1 MVNILRR
8 VRPVSGGNAHVTI
21 ASPKGGPRQGQG
33 RWRLGFLAVLL
44 GAILTACTYQGRIE
58 EPATI
63 KLTWYS
69 YLGGDDIRRTCE
81 PGAAPRYRF
90 VYNGHYDEQ
99 LRSYEV
105 AGADGGGADFKARVL
120 GPSRAQVVLS
130 HPFDIMDPWRWIVS
144 ESRLDPAD
152 FADLVAAL
160 EQSGVD
166 GPQPVLKL
174 LSTEFY
180 WVASGCRDGRFL
192 FNAWRYGTPRFEAL
206 RFPEVLLGY
215 DETQVAL
222 NPPRPVDPAD
232 RVGVARP
239 IGAHSNDR
247 AKPFVLTVGRDGVRN
262 RWSLF

>member
-1 MVNILRR
+1 M
-8 VRPVSGGNAHVTI
+8 I
-21 ASPKGGPRQGQG
+21 ASPIGGARRGERRLRPRL
-33 RWRLGFLAVLL
+33 WAALL
-44 GAILTACTYQGRIE
+44 GAILAACTYQGQIE
-58 EPATI
+58 EPVTI

-69 YLGGDDIRRTCE
+69 YLGGDDIRRSCV
-81 PGAAPRYRF
+81 PGATPRYRF

-130 HPFDIMDPWRWIVS
+130 HPFDILDPWRWIVS
-144 ESRLDPAD
+144 ESRLGPAA

-160 EQSGVD
+160 EQSGV
-166 GPQPVLKL
+166 GKPQPVMTL

-215 DETQVAL
+215 DETEVAL

-232 RVGVARP
+232 RIGVARP
-239 IGAHSNDR
+239 IGRHSNDR
-247 AKPFVLTVGRDGVRN
+247 VRPFVLTVGPGGIQN
-262 RWSLF
+262 RWPLL